1 MAHAVWSGVLSFGLV
16 TVPVQMFGATESHTI
31 RFHQLQRGTADRVR
45 NKRVNERTGEDVPLS
60 DIVKGYDIGDEYV
73 VVEPDELDE
82 IAPGRSKKL
91 EISGFVDL
99 GEIDPV
105 YYDKTYYVGPRGD
118 EYAKVYALLTEAMKK
133 AGKAAVAT
141 FVMRNREYL
150 LVVKPVDD
158 VLVVHTM
165 HWADEVR
172 DPHREIGGL
181 PENARVEKREL
192 DTAVQLVDALS
203 VDWDPREYR
212 DTYQERVRELLEAKR
227 TGGTV
232 EKEEPP
238 PRSTNVIDLNEAL
251 RASVERAKGKRGT
264 GGKKRAT
271 TEKPE
276 KAEKPEKKAEKPE
289 KAQKAATAKKRAKKP
304 PEAADLAG
312 LSKTALYELAA
323 EADIPGRS
331 TMSREELVEALS
343 ATGGRRRARAS
354 A

>member
-1 MAHAVWSGVLSFGLV
+1 MAHAVWSGALSFGLV

-31 RFHQLQRGTADRVR
+31 RFHQIQRGTADRVR
-45 NKRVNERTGEDVPLS
+45 NKRVNERTGEDVALS

-73 VVEPDELDE
+73 VVEPEELDE

-99 GEIDPV
+99 DKIDPV
-105 YYDKTYYVGPRGD
+105 YFDKTYYLAPRGD
-118 EYAKVYALLTEAMKK
+118 EYAKVYALLVEAMKK
-133 AGKAAVAT
+133 AGKAGIAT

-150 LVVKPVDD
+150 VAAKPVDD
-158 VLVVHTM
+158 VLVVHTL

-181 PENARVEKREL
+181 PENTQVQKREL

-203 VDWDPREYR
+203 VDWDPKEYR

-227 TGGTV
+227 SGGTV
-232 EKEEPP
+232 EKAEPP
-238 PRSTNVIDLNEAL
+238 PRSTNVIDLTEAL
-251 RASVERAKGKRGT
+251 RASVERAKGKGGDT
-264 GGKKRAT
+264 GSKKRAPARAEKK
-271 TEKPE
+271 TEK
-276 KAEKPEKKAEKPE
+276 AGATEKKRER
-289 KAQKAATAKKRAKKP
+289 KATR
-304 PEAADLAG
+304 AADLAG
-312 LSKTALYELAA
+312 LNKTALYELAA

-331 TMSREELVEALS
+331 TMSREELIEALS
-343 ATGGRRRARAS
+343 AAGRRRKAKAS